1 MNAKVKPDAPAAAS
15 QQTSSTTAVPA
26 VPSTRKFNPADL
38 KVVKVLTL
46 PLIKLRAG
54 MVVYVQPLK
63 AMYEAK
69 PIKNAKPDDKDKK
82 PPTLLDVVNL
92 ETGELAQII
101 LGTVLADIFNDE
113 YPQGAYVKKGFKIE
127 VGEQKASQAGG
138 GKRYNQYSVFEIELP
153 AA

>member
-1 MNAKVKPDAPAAAS
+1 MNAKTKDAPANAGAQTSVTTAAS
-15 QQTSSTTAVPA
+15 VPTASP
-26 VPSTRKFNPADL
+26 RKFNPADA

-153 AA
+153 S